1 MLSQKEIEAFL
12 ALLLKFCLDTRT
24 SARCLAKLL
33 DITPNTTA
41 RWLRAAR
48 GMGGVERLY
57 HINVDYINAA
67 ILSMNAHN
75 AKNNS
80 YAKIVSISDP
90 IDRVKALIA
99 LKAKAQ

>member
-1 MLSQKEIEAFL
+1 MLSEKEIAAFL
-12 ALLLKFCLDTRT
+12 ALLLKFCYDTKT
-24 SARCLAKLL
+24 SARCLAKLMDL
-33 DITPNTTA
+33 TPNTTA

-48 GMGGVERLY
+48 GQGGVERLY
-57 HINVDYINAA
+57 HISVDHINAA
-67 ILSMNAHN
+67 VLSMNAHN

-90 IDRVKALIA
+90 IERVKALKD